1 MLIGRAGLNIPLEI
15 RQRPVKDRLLPGRVL
30 LFLICPASLQGM
42 ESPQAKALIQP
53 LPENFVVM
61 PLEHIHCFLPDFAV
75 FAHEIPLGVQG
86 ALPLMLFHVV
96 LFPGLELR
104 IGADQRFLH
113 QRVLVA
119 NVIMGNNAHNVAA
132 RAGNCFQ
139 QIVRPIMPGRRA
151 GNIRAANLAGLRD
164 NFFVIQTLAFHVS
177 TSI

>member
-1 MLIGRAGLNIPLEI
+1 MLIGRAGLNIFLEI

-42 ESPQAKALIQP
+42 ERAQAKALIQP

-61 PLEHIHCFLPDFAV
+61 PLKHIHCFLPDFAV
-75 FAHEIPLGVQG
+75 FAHKIPLGIQR
-86 ALPLMLFHVV
+86 ALSLMLFHVV

-104 IGADQRFLH
+104 IRADQRFLH
-113 QRVLVA
+113 QGVLVA
-119 NVIMGNNAHNVAA
+119 DVIMGNDSHEVAA

-151 GNIRAANLAGLRD
+151 DNIRAAHLPRLGHNS
-164 NFFVIQTLAFHVS
+164 FIIQALAFHGA